1 MLPNVKG
8 AARTRAEI
16 LVYSLVLAP
25 LGLTPWLT
33 GLGGPLYAVAA
44 AVAGV
49 GMVIMALR
57 VYRIRE
63 GAAAN
68 RAAMQMFG
76 FSIVY
81 LFTLVA
87 LLIAERGLAAI
98 ADGI

>member
-1 MLPNVKG
+1 
-8 AARTRAEI
+8 
-16 LVYSLVLAP
+16 
-25 LGLTPWLT
+25 
-33 GLGGPLYAVAA
+33 
-44 AVAGV
+44 
-49 GMVIMALR
+49 MVVMALR

-87 LLIAERGLAAI
+87 LLIAERGMAAI
-98 ADGI
+98 AHRIW

>member
-1 MLPNVKG
+1 
-8 AARTRAEI
+8 
-16 LVYSLVLAP
+16 VYSLVLAP

-33 GLGGPLYAVAA
+33 GLGGPLYAIVAA
-44 AVAGV
+44 IAGV
-49 GMVIMALR
+49 GMVVMALR

-63 GAAAN
+63 GAPAN

-87 LLIAERGLAAI
+87 LLIAERGMAAI
-98 ADGI
+98 AHQIW